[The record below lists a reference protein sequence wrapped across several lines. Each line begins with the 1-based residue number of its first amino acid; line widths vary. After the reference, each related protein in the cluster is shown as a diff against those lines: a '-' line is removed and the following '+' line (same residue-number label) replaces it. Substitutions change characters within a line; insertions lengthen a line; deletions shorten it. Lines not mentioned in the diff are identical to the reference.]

1 MKIAII
7 KERRP
12 HESRVAGSP
21 DSVKKLRDLG
31 AEVVVEAGA
40 GDRSSV
46 PDAAFKEA
54 GAEIVKGAAAA
65 VKGADVVLKVQRPML
80 ASEGTDEI
88 GLFAKGQVLVC
99 LMSALTEPELVAA
112 LAKQGVTA
120 FAMELVPRITRA
132 QSMDVLSSQANAAGY
147 KSVLDALAEYH
158 RVMPMMMTAA
168 GTIAPAKVLIMGAGV
183 AGLQAIATAR
193 RLGAVVSA
201 TDVRPDTKEQVESL
215 GGSFVAVE
223 DEEFQQAQTAGGY
236 AKEMSDAYKQKQAA
250 LIAETIT
257 KMDIVITTAQ
267 IPGRKSPVLVTEE
280 MVKSMRPGSVINDL
294 AVEGGGNC
302 PLSEFGKTVRKHG
315 VTIVG
320 HANVPSRVS
329 QATSQLFA
337 RNLVSF
343 LTPLVD
349 QEAGALKIDM
359 EDEIVAGSL
368 VTRDGEIVNER
379 VAEVAAGA
387 EKPAARKPAKRKAA
401 PKATKPDAE
410 EAGAEAASETDTDTP
425 DKAGE

>member
-31 AEVVVEAGA
+31 AQVVVEAGA
-40 GDRSSV
+40 GGGSSV

-54 GAEIVKGAAAA
+54 GAEIAKGAAAA

-88 GLFAKGQVLVC
+88 GLFAKGQVLVS
-99 LMSALTEPELVAA
+99 LMSALTEPALVAA

-132 QSMDVLSSQANAAGY
+132 QSMDVLSSQANLAGY
-147 KSVLDALAEYH
+147 KAVLDALAEYH

-183 AGLQAIATAR
+183 AGLQAIATAK

-329 QATSQLFA
+329 QAASQLFA

-343 LTPLVD
+343 LTPMVD
-349 QEAGALKIDM
+349 TEAGALKIDM

-379 VAEVAAGA
+379 VAEAAASA
-387 EKPAARKPAKRKAA
+387 EKPAARQPARRKAA
-401 PKATKPDAE
+401 PD
-410 EAGAEAASETDTDTP
+410 TDTDTP